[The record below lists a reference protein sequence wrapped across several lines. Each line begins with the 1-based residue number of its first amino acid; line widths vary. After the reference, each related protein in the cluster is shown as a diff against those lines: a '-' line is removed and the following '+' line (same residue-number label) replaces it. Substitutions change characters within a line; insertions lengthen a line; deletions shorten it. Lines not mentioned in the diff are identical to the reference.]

1 MSLFIINS
9 EIAGSSEYISLVR
22 TNTSMGEKY
31 PMLRIEAAQV
41 AEVYMDRKATVEE
54 DCEYVHRSSD
64 LNPDILVF
72 PVVHIPAAP
81 D

>member
-1 MSLFIINS
+1 
-9 EIAGSSEYISLVR
+9 
-22 TNTSMGEKY
+22 MGEKY

-54 DCEYVHRSSD
+54 DCEYVHKSSD

-72 PVVHIPAAP
+72 PVVHIPSAP